1 MEYSDVISSLYARTE
16 PCEVVSVHYE
26 NGTARMLV
34 VADNGYQTDEIVALH
49 QAVDRMSDK
58 CEARLELLVLRHND
72 LEEMVADGP
81 GNDAKFILGAGTT
94 IRGRAPAIRG
104 SVEPP
109 DPTQITE
116 DEFEYNMWRYGF
128 DLMRSA
134 KYTMPET
141 ALVRPEYV
149 IAGVLFGMHDRR
161 ISSGIPVMMN
171 NARISYGLLV
181 YLARSYRFA
190 GRLLGIMLEMRSE
203 GRLVGVIDEP
213 ITILERCGTIPK
225 KQFEGTVGEALRVYG
240 C

>member
-1 MEYSDVISSLYARTE
+1 MEYSDVISGLYARTE
-16 PCEVVSVHYE
+16 SCELVSAHYE
-26 NGTARMLV
+26 NGTVRMLV
-34 VADNGYQTDEIVALH
+34 VTDNDYPTDEIVALH
-49 QAVDRMSDK
+49 QDVDRMSDR
-58 CEARLELLVLRHND
+58 CEARLDLLVLRHDD

-81 GNDAKFILGAGTT
+81 GNDTKLILSAGTT

-128 DLMRSA
+128 DLMRTT

-161 ISSGIPVMMN
+161 ISSGIPVMMS

-190 GRLLGIMLEMRSE
+190 GRLLGIMLDIRSE
-203 GRLVGVIDEP
+203 GRLVGMIDEP
-213 ITILERCGTIPK
+213 ITILERCGTVSK
-225 KQFEGTVGEALRVYG
+225 KQLEGMVGEALRVYG